1 MLLLNKYVYEE
12 KNLDKAFEKFT
23 QETNY
28 NKEDILYISKE
39 EKGGLLKSSKV
50 TLEIV
55 VKEDIINFINE
66 YFLNLSNGL
75 GIEINSDITIE
86 DDILNINLSSNDASA
101 LIGKNGKMLNSLQ
114 VLVRKMLEVN
124 SNVNLK
130 VNLDVENYKKRKIS
144 YLERDVKKII
154 KEVLKTKVD
163 VKLDPMNSYE
173 RRIVHNL
180 VSNYGQLTS
189 ESEGESPNRC
199 VVIKYIEG

>member
-12 KNLDKAFEKFT
+12 KNLDKAFEKFE
-23 QETNY
+23 QETNLT
-28 NKEDILYISKE
+28 KEDVLYTSTE

-50 TLEIV
+50 ILEIV
-55 VKEDIINFINE
+55 KKEDLISFIKD
-66 YFLNLSNGL
+66 YFDNLANGL
-75 GIEINSDITIE
+75 NIEINSDINIE
-86 DDILNINLSSNDASA
+86 EDIININISSNDASA

-114 VLVRKMLEVN
+114 VLLRKMIEVN
-124 SNVNLK
+124 TNVSLK
-130 VNLDVENYKKRKIS
+130 INLDVENYKKRKIS
-144 YLERDVKKII
+144 YLERDIKKII
-154 KEVLKTKVD
+154 KEVLRTKVD